1 MKACEWHDVCALYI
15 LQYAKRQR
23 SASNGEL
30 VSLAVLTEGSPSLQN
45 SVFKNSVSIYPKHL
59 LAVLKILLG
68 LLLP

>member
-1 MKACEWHDVCALYI
+1 MMCVCALYI

-23 SASNGEL
+23 SASNSKL
-30 VSLAVLTEGSPSLQN
+30 VSLAVLTEGSPSFQN
-45 SVFKNSVSIYPKHL
+45 SVFKNYVFKNSVSIYPKHL